1 MRCSFFSSQG
11 RGFCLRVPTLE
22 TLTRIKIYECAHSD
36 IVQAV
41 AATHELQTKMN
52 TACHIRRTEWQ
63 VFKKGN
69 YYDW

>member
-1 MRCSFFSSQG
+1 M
-11 RGFCLRVPTLE
+11 LLVE
-22 TLTRIKIYECAHSD
+22 TLTRIKKVECAYSD

-41 AATHELQTKMN
+41 AATRELLTKMN